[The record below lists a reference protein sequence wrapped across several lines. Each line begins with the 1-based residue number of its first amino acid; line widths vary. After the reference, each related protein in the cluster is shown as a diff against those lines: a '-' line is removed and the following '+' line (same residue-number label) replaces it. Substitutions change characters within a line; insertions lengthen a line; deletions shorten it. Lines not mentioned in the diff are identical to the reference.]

1 MQLPCFEWENNARE
15 NTLSWYNPA
24 TLLIGNTKNLS
35 ENSGER
41 GVWRRKAPPH
51 TPTPFIFRIDT
62 KYLAVIPP
70 KFEPSLQFQSK
81 SYSDYTLGFFRRGM
95 IAPAKHLI

>member
-24 TLLIGNTKNLS
+24 TLLIGNT
-35 ENSGER
+35 E
-41 GVWRRKAPPH
+41 
-51 TPTPFIFRIDT
+51 
-62 KYLAVIPP
+62 YLAVIPP